1 MTAIIDPRMPCSAK
15 ARIKEICEVI
25 ELPPF
30 SALDERV
37 ASHPDMLVFLS
48 DGKLFTCNDYYKE
61 AKEEIDK
68 IVKLKNLELILTN
81 DVISSEYPNDVCFN
95 AFIFS
100 GALIGNIGRVSDVI
114 KAYCQGLGLTERNVR
129 QGYAKC
135 STVLLGNAVI
145 TADAGISK
153 AVKELGGDAL
163 LISQGQVELE
173 GYDCG
178 FIGGASGV
186 YENKVYFCGDISTH
200 PDHKKIAEFCNTH
213 GFEVISL
220 SRDRLYDVGTILFI

>member
-15 ARIKEICEVI
+15 ARLKEICEVI

-37 ASHPDMLVFLS
+37 ASHPDMLVFIHGNKIFTS
-48 DGKLFTCNDYYKE
+48 DAYYRE
-61 AKEEIDK
+61 AKREIDK
-68 IVKLKNLELILTN
+68 IASLKNFELILTN
-81 DVISSEYPNDVCFN
+81 DVISSKYPGDVCFN
-95 AFIFS
+95 AFIL
-100 GALIGNIGRVSDVI
+100 GDTLIGNLGQVSTAVKEDC
-114 KAYCQGLGLTERNVR
+114 KSSGLSATNVK
-129 QGYAKC
+129 QGYSKC
-135 STVLLGNAVI
+135 STAVLGEAVI
-145 TADAGISK
+145 TADVGIFK
-153 AVKELGGDAL
+153 AAQGLGKDAL
-163 LISQGQVELE
+163 LISQVGVALD

-186 YENKVYFCGDISTH
+186 YENKVYFCGDISAH

-220 SRDRLYDVGTILFI
+220 SGEELYDVGTILFI